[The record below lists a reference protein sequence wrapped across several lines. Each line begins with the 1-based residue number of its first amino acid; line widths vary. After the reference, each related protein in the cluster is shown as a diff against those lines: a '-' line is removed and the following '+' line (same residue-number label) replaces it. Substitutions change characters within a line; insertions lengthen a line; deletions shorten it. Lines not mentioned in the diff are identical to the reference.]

1 MEMIGAFAEVIM
13 NPKVRRIVD
22 RMKSEL
28 HLKRSLD
35 DWARLSSLS
44 RSRMCHLF
52 KMQMGVSPAH
62 YLKALR
68 LETARTLLET
78 TSLSVKEVRA
88 RVGLQDQSHFVRDF
102 NHAYGVP
109 PSQYRARRSSL
120 TSGSTIKQSDQKN

>member
-1 MEMIGAFAEVIM
+1 M
-13 NPKVRRIVD
+13 NPKIRRIVD

-28 HLKRSLD
+28 HLKRSLE

-52 KMQMGVSPAH
+52 KMQMGVSPAQ
-62 YLKALR
+62 YLKDLR

-102 NHAYGVP
+102 NNAYGVP
-109 PSQYRARRSSL
+109 PSQYRAQRSSQ
-120 TSGSTIKQSDQKN
+120 TSGSTIKQSDKEI